1 MTDKRQGGER
11 RRSPRGGRRPGDLR
25 GYTPLVMVIDAE
37 PRRREISEAI
47 LAKLMFA
54 VAPVESPEKAASVL
68 HSLQP
73 ELIIA
78 GDDDANQL
86 RGLLHPDIGVKV
98 IVLGEQTRL
107 TDALI
112 EEVRRCLHRRSES
125 GAHN

>member
-1 MTDKRQGGER
+1 
-11 RRSPRGGRRPGDLR
+11 
-25 GYTPLVMVIDAE
+25 MVIDAE

-68 HSLQP
+68 QALQP

-112 EEVRRCLHRRSES
+112 EEVRRSLHRRSES

>member
-1 MTDKRQGGER
+1 MTDKRRGGER

-25 GYTPLVMVIDAE
+25 GYTPLVMVIDDE

-68 HSLQP
+68 QALQP

-78 GDDDANQL
+78 DDEDANKL
-86 RGLLHPDIGVKV
+86 RGLLHPDIGAEV
-98 IVLGEQTRL
+98 IVLGEQTRV

-112 EEVRRCLHRRSES
+112 EEVRRCLRRRSELS
-125 GAHN
+125 ANS